1 MLTIAELE
9 KNLRASERP
18 EQSRQRTKEL
28 TKEEHAEKLRT
39 IAEMLEAG
47 LVTQVEPFPETEKE
61 FGTIINELRALG
73 PDDLERKLVIGGF
86 LDRPYGPDKLRCMEC
101 INFLVNRKW
110 CDLPELALPVEPHW
124 YCRLWRI

>member
-1 MLTIAELE
+1 M
-9 KNLRASERP
+9 
-18 EQSRQRTKEL
+18 
-28 TKEEHAEKLRT
+28 TKEEHAETLRT

-47 LVTQVEPFPETEKE
+47 LETEVEPFPETEKE
-61 FGTIINELRALG
+61 FAGIVGELRALK
-73 PDDLERKLVIGGF
+73 PDDLEGKLVVGGF

-110 CDLPELALPVEPHW
+110 CDLPELALPVEPDW

>member
-1 MLTIAELE
+1 
-9 KNLRASERP
+9 LRASERP
-18 EQSRQRTKEL
+18 EQSPRRTKEL
-28 TKEEHAEKLRT
+28 SKKEHAETLRT

-47 LVTQVEPFPETEKE
+47 LETQAEPFPETEKE
-61 FGTIINELRALG
+61 FGTIINQLRELD

-86 LDRPYGPDKLRCMEC
+86 LDQPYGPDKLRCMEC

-110 CDLPELALPVEPHW
+110 CDLPELSLPVEPTW